1 MPVALQPSPPPST
14 VLDTGAGERGPGG
27 SLKLDTDP
35 SPPSPG
41 LLVLALG
48 GNALLPRRSAGRLED
63 QWRAARAAAEHV
75 ARLATEGRPL
85 LVVHGNGP
93 QVGLELQRAA
103 LTEASLPGLTVDM
116 AVAGTQGSLGYCLA
130 RALADAL
137 AARGIQRPVVA
148 LVTQVLVDDDDPA
161 FNRPEKPIGPWL
173 SAAEAAAARR
183 QRGWTVAAVGPEP
196 RGWRRLVASPLPRR
210 VLELEAIRALLA
222 GGALVVAGG
231 GGGVPLRRAAGRLEG
246 VAAVVDKDQTAALL
260 AQALGAAGL
269 LIATDVKGVAL
280 HYGQPDETW
289 LPRLD
294 LAQAE
299 ALLAAGGLGAGS
311 MGPKVEAALAVA
323 RGGGRALI
331 CHLEAIDEAWTG
343 RAGTEIGGAA
353 DCEEEQARSDGTPM
367 RTVLG

>member
-1 MPVALQPSPPPST
+1 MLGEGTGEREPGRYVK
-14 VLDTGAGERGPGG
+14 LDTGPG
-27 SLKLDTDP
+27 
-35 SPPSPG
+35 PPSSD

-75 ARLATEGRPL
+75 ARLASEGRPL
-85 LVVHGNGP
+85 LLVHGNGP

-130 RALADAL
+130 RSLDDAL

-161 FNRPEKPIGPWL
+161 FAQPEKPIGPWL
-173 SAAEAAAARR
+173 SAAEAAAAHHRL
-183 QRGWTVAAVGPEP
+183 GWTVASLGPEP

-280 HYGQPDETW
+280 RHGQPDETW
-289 LPRLD
+289 LARLD

-299 ALLAAGGLGAGS
+299 ALLAAGALGAGS
-311 MGPKVEAALAVA
+311 MRPKVEAALAVA
-323 RGGGRALI
+323 RSGARALI
-331 CHLEAIDEAWTG
+331 CHLEAIDEAWAGRSGTEIDGAGLGRPAVARSG
-343 RAGTEIGGAA
+343 RAG
-353 DCEEEQARSDGTPM
+353 
-367 RTVLG
+367 